1 MNVSRWKTPSV
12 ERTTRP
18 TSTPAKRSALVS
30 SGWQGCVVD
39 RWVLAA
45 CLLVVLSACEP
56 AFVLY
61 APETKRSI
69 NTALFP
75 DLGRRGASVSL
86 VALLDLPNDQFE
98 SVVEFDAGPGINLLG
113 FNTGQGL
120 GCQRPNV
127 EELLEQLGEERF
139 PICFDVQISQ
149 TAPLGDRTLK
159 VEIESLDESLI
170 SRIDFEVLEALET
183 RQDGLLPSDDAL
195 ERP

>member
-1 MNVSRWKTPSV
+1 M
-12 ERTTRP
+12 
-18 TSTPAKRSALVS
+18 S